1 VTSAVRSGWWVV
13 VGGSVL
19 LTLQNG
25 LIISAFGAYL
35 VVITADTGWSPGVIA
50 LGYAIVQLGNGFL
63 SPLTGW
69 FCDRVGVRAVARAGT
84 VVTAAGFGAAA
95 AVTDASHFIGAVVV
109 IALGCS
115 AAGITP
121 LTVAVVQTMTDRRT
135 LALGLLPTGIAL
147 GGLAVPVVT
156 WALAGA
162 GWRATF
168 AGVAVAILAVG
179 LAASAALP
187 ADRRPRPVGA
197 SAAPRR
203 PEDHDL
209 GSALRT
215 AAFWLLVV
223 GHGTALVAVSAVSLH
238 LVPLMTHHGSP
249 LATAGLTV
257 AVMSTAQLIG
267 QVVTGVIADRL
278 DKRRLAAACMVVQT
292 CVLVAFATGSGFGL
306 VMAAAVVHGIAWGLR
321 GPVMTA
327 LRADYFGVGSF
338 GTIMGWSA
346 GFVSIGLVVGPL
358 LVTAVAGGP
367 GGYPAA
373 FLVLAAVTAT
383 GAIAFL
389 VLRRPRVAS
398 RLGCGDGARRA

>member
-1 VTSAVRSGWWVV
+1 V
-13 VGGSVL
+13 VGGSAL

-25 LIISAFGAYL
+25 LIINAFGAYL

-69 FCDRVGVRAVARAGT
+69 FCDRVGVRVVARAGT
-84 VVTAAGFGAAA
+84 VITAAGFALAA
-95 AVTDASHFIGAVVV
+95 AVTDASHFVGAVVV

-121 LTVAVVQTMTDRRT
+121 LTVAVVQAMTERRT

-147 GGLAVPVVT
+147 GGLTVPLVT
-156 WALAGA
+156 WALAGV

-168 AGVAVAILAVG
+168 LGVAIVILVVG
-179 LAASAALP
+179 LVASSALP
-187 ADRRPRPVGA
+187 ADRTRPPVPA
-197 SAAPRR
+197 SAASDDPATY
-203 PEDHDL
+203 
-209 GSALRT
+209 GAATAMRT
-215 AAFWLLVV
+215 SAFWLLVV

-238 LVPLMTHHGSP
+238 LVPLMTHEHGIP

-257 AVMSTAQLIG
+257 AVMSTAQLFG
-267 QVVTGVIADRL
+267 QVVTGIVADRL
-278 DKRRLAAACMVVQT
+278 DKRRLAAVCMIVQT
-292 CVLVAFATGSGFGL
+292 SVLVAFATVSGVGL
-306 VMAAAVVHGIAWGLR
+306 VVAAAIVHGIAWGLR

-358 LVTAVAGGP
+358 LVTALADGP
-367 GGYPAA
+367 GGYPTA
-373 FLVLAAVTAT
+373 FLTLAAVT
-383 GAIAFL
+383 GAGTIAFA
-389 VLRRPRVAS
+389 VMRRPRGPAPLEPPRVACS
-398 RLGCGDGARRA
+398 KGRPEAG

>member
-1 VTSAVRSGWWVV
+1 
-13 VGGSVL
+13 
-19 LTLQNG
+19 
-25 LIISAFGAYL
+25 
-35 VVITADTGWSPGVIA
+35 
-50 LGYAIVQLGNGFL
+50 
-63 SPLTGW
+63 
-69 FCDRVGVRAVARAGT
+69 
-84 VVTAAGFGAAA
+84 
-95 AVTDASHFIGAVVV
+95 
-109 IALGCS
+109 
-115 AAGITP
+115 
-121 LTVAVVQTMTDRRT
+121 VAVVQTMTDRRT

-203 PEDHDL
+203 TDDHDL

-306 VMAAAVVHGIAWGLR
+306 VMAAAIVHGIAWGLR

-358 LVTAVAGGP
+358 LVSAVAAGP

-389 VLRRPRVAS
+389 VLRRPRVTS